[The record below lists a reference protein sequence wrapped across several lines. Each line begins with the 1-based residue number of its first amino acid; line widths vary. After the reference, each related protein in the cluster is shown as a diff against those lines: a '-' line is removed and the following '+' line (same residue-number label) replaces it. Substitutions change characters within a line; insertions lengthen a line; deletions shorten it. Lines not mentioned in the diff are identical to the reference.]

1 MLTAEK
7 EVIKLN
13 EFILLMNK
21 EGKAVICGN
30 RKEAVE
36 VEEYRGAKIV
46 GRIETVLNIL
56 EVRELLKGSVV
67 K

>member
-1 MLTAEK
+1 M
-7 EVIKLN
+7 N